1 MKTEMGSGPLED
13 PKVKD
18 LIKLMTPMGRPGEP
32 DELKGLAV
40 FLASDASKFITGQ
53 TIVIDGGYTIW

>member
-1 MKTEMGSGPLED
+1 
-13 PKVKD
+13 
-18 LIKLMTPMGRPGEP
+18 MTPMGRPGEP

-40 FLASDASKFITGQ
+40 FLASDASKFITGH